1 MAARLVCLGRRL
13 IPASVDP
20 AEPIRVR
27 ITVSNT
33 ARNYGGQEAM
43 AVAIAVRLAERGHEV
58 HFLCRPVFPALDS
71 LPDALS
77 VSPVLGGLDWG
88 PVGILRARRALRSHG
103 SRVLLATTNKDMRSA
118 ALAAWSLGIPVVV
131 RRAMARPMKGSF
143 HYRLLY
149 GRLPA
154 HIVTNSEATR
164 QIMLTS
170 APWLD
175 PSKVS
180 VIHNGIDPVPF
191 QETPPLD
198 LGLPADAVVV
208 GFVGRFVDWKGVL
221 DLAEAWRRVEPE
233 LPDAHLVLAGEG
245 ECEAEMRARLDGARR
260 VHWIGFRDDVPAVM
274 RALDVL
280 AYPSVM
286 EGFGIAAVEAMAAGI
301 PVIGGR
307 AAALP
312 EVVGHEA
319 QGLLVP
325 PHDPEALVA
334 ALRRLVRDPDMRH
347 RLGEAG
353 RRRVERQFMESRM
366 IDQYERV
373 LTREAIGP

>member
-1 MAARLVCLGRRL
+1 MCLGRSKVPAYAEGTERIRL
-13 IPASVDP
+13 
-20 AEPIRVR
+20 R
-27 ITVSNT
+27 ITVTNT

-43 AVAIAVRLAERGHEV
+43 AVAIGARLAERGHEV
-58 HFLCRPVFPALDS
+58 HFLCRPVFPALEALPGS
-71 LPDALS
+71 LA

-88 PVGILRARRALRSHG
+88 PVGIMRARRTLRAHG
-103 SRVLLATTNKDMRSA
+103 SQVLLATTNKDMRSA

-131 RRAMARPMKGSF
+131 RRAMARPMKGSL
-143 HYRLLY
+143 HYRFLY

-154 HIVTNSEATR
+154 HTVTNSEATR

-191 QETPPLD
+191 QATAPAD
-198 LGLPADAVVV
+198 LGLPTNAVVV

-221 DLAEAWRRVEPE
+221 TLADAWRRVEPE

-245 ECEAEMRARLDGARR
+245 ECEGEMRARLDGARR

-286 EGFGIAAVEAMAAGI
+286 EGFGIAAVEAMAAGV
-301 PVIGGR
+301 PVIGCR

-312 EVVGHEA
+312 EVLDHEKE
-319 QGLLVP
+319 GLLVP
-325 PHDPEALVA
+325 PHDADALVA
-334 ALRRLVRDPDMRH
+334 AIRRLVEDPELR
-347 RLGEAG
+347 RTLGQAG
-353 RRRVERQFMESRM
+353 RRRVERRFTESRM
-366 IDQYERV
+366 IDEYERV
-373 LTREAIGP
+373 LAREAAAT